1 MKNFTITTKIYVL
14 AALLAT
20 IAAVIGIV
28 GVNAM
33 SVFNNRAQAMANV
46 SQQALYGEKI
56 NGLVF
61 AVVMDSRG
69 IYMAKDQADVEK
81 YGVPLLKNLDKITDL
96 LNDWEKII
104 TPAEQDDFAELR
116 KVSEKFVDFRA
127 ELVRMAREDTIANA
141 RAFGDNDAN
150 RSARQALNTQI
161 QKVAAAIAAKID
173 ETTTEL
179 NAFYANRSLISFV
192 VLGVGLLGAGVA
204 AWQIGGAMIAR
215 PINDITSAMETL
227 ARGDTSVRIPGSER
241 GDEIGGMA
249 NAVEVFKENMI
260 HNAEMTAAAAREQ
273 AAKEE
278 RAKQVNAAIGD
289 FEKQIA
295 AVNENLAASANEL
308 GKSAQSMSAIAEE
321 TSRQADVV
329 STAATES
336 SANVNTV
343 AASAEE
349 LQASIAEINRQVSHS
364 SAVSRQAVDEAS
376 RTESKVQGLAHAAQK
391 IGEVVELINGIAAQ
405 TNLLALNATIE
416 AARAGNAGKGLAV
429 VATEVK
435 ALATQTAKATE
446 EVAAQVAG
454 IQAATKESLDGIQAI
469 GKTIGQ
475 MDGISATIA
484 SAIEQQSAATQEI
497 SRSVQAAAA
506 GTQEVSQNIG
516 EVTNAAGETGSMAGL
531 VLNASTALSGQTE
544 TLRESVQGFLHKV
557 RAA

>member
-1 MKNFTITTKIYVL
+1 MKNYSITTKIYILAGLL
-14 AALLAT
+14 AA
-20 IAAVIGIV
+20 IAAIIGTF

-33 SVFNNRAQAMANV
+33 SVFNARAQAMANA

-69 IYMAKDQADVEK
+69 IYMAKDLAEVEK
-81 YGVPLLKNLDKITDL
+81 YGPGLLKNLEKINGL
-96 LNDWEKII
+96 LDDWEKII
-104 TPAEQDDFAELR
+104 TPADKDDFAELR
-116 KVSEKFVDFRA
+116 KVSEKFLDFRA

-150 RSARQALNTQI
+150 RSSRKALNEQI
-161 QKVAAAIAAKID
+161 QKVAATIASRID
-173 ETTTEL
+173 ATTEEL
-179 NAFYANRSLISFV
+179 NAFYTSRSMISFA
-192 VLGVGLLGAGVA
+192 VLGFGLIGAGA
-204 AWQIGGAMIAR
+204 LAWIIGGAMIAR
-215 PINDITSAMETL
+215 PINSITSAMEVL
-227 ARGDTSVRIPGSER
+227 ARGDTSTHIPGAER

-249 NAVEVFKENMI
+249 AAVEVFKENMI
-260 HNAEMTAAAAREQ
+260 ANIEMTAAAAREQ
-273 AAKEE
+273 AVKEE
-278 RAKQVNAAIGD
+278 RAKVVTTAIAE
-289 FEKQIA
+289 FEKQVA
-295 AVNENLAASANEL
+295 AVNENLASAAGEL

-329 STAATES
+329 SNAATES

-349 LQASIAEINRQVSHS
+349 LQASIGEINRQVSQS

-376 RTESKVQGLAHAAQK
+376 KTEAKVQGLASAAQK

-416 AARAGNAGKGLAV
+416 AARAGNAGKGFAV

-454 IQAATKESLDGIQAI
+454 IQAATRESLEGIQAI
-469 GKTIGQ
+469 GRTIGQ
-475 MDGISATIA
+475 MDGISAMIA
-484 SAIEQQSAATQEI
+484 SAIEEQSAATQEI
-497 SRSVQAAAA
+497 SRSVQMAAA

-531 VLNASTALSGQTE
+531 VLNASSALSDQTT
-544 TLRESVQGFLHKV
+544 TLRESVDGFLHKV

>member
-1 MKNFTITTKIYVL
+1 VKNLTITAKIYVL

-33 SVFNNRAQAMANV
+33 SVFNARAQAMANV
-46 SQQALYGEKI
+46 STQALRGEKL

-96 LNDWEKII
+96 LNEWEKII
-104 TPAEQDDFAELR
+104 TPAEEKDFQELR
-116 KVSEKFVDFRA
+116 KVSEKFVSFRA
-127 ELVRMAREDTIANA
+127 ELVRLAREDTIANA
-141 RAFGDNDAN
+141 RAYGDNDAN

-161 QKVAAAIAAKID
+161 QKVAGAIAAKID

-179 NAFYANRSLISFV
+179 NAFYTNRSLISFI
-192 VLGVGLLGAGVA
+192 VLGVGLLGAGVV
-204 AWQIGGAMIAR
+204 AWRIGGAMIAK
-215 PINDITSAMETL
+215 PINDITSAMGAL
-227 ARGDTSVRIPGSER
+227 ANGDTNIAIPGADR

-249 NAVEVFKENMI
+249 AAVAVFKDNMER
-260 HNAEMTAAAAREQ
+260 NAEMTLAAAREQ

-278 RAKQVNAAIGD
+278 RAKLVNAAIGD

-295 AVNENLAASANEL
+295 AVNENLSSAADDL

-349 LQASIAEINRQVSHS
+349 LQASIAEINRQVAHS

-376 RTESKVQGLAHAAQK
+376 KTETKVQGLAQAAQK

-416 AARAGNAGKGLAV
+416 AARAGNAGKGFAV

-454 IQAATKESLDGIQAI
+454 IQAATKESLEGIQAI
-469 GKTIGQ
+469 GKTISQ
-475 MDGISATIA
+475 MDGISSMIA

-516 EVTNAAGETGSMAGL
+516 EVTNAAGETGNMAGL
-531 VLNASTALSGQTE
+531 VLNASTALSGQTAM
-544 TLRESVQGFLHKV
+544 LRESVQGFLHKV